1 MESKGYIS
9 RNARFLALISLFAGS
24 VLAGNPD
31 GDRGAELLLPFK
43 QQLKQALLTGLAEGP
58 DKAVAACKV
67 EAPRIAS
74 ELSVDGVVLGRSS
87 HRLRNPEN
95 QAPDWVTPV
104 LDAYVAAES
113 DRKPRS
119 VSLPEG
125 RVGYIEPI
133 VMQPLCLTCHG
144 DVQDSTLVERIRA
157 DYPQDRATGFAAG
170 ELRGV
175 FWVEYP
181 SVDPSE

>member
-1 MESKGYIS
+1 MRRNVP
-9 RNARFLALISLFAGS
+9 RNARFFVLISLFAAAA
-24 VLAGNPD
+24 LAGNPD
-31 GDRGAELLLPFK
+31 DDRGAELLLPYK
-43 QQLKQALLTGLAEGP
+43 QQLKQALLAGLAEGP
-58 DKAVAACKV
+58 DKAVAVCKV

-87 HRLRNPEN
+87 HRLRNPDN
-95 QAPDWVTPV
+95 KAPDWVTPI
-104 LDAYVAAES
+104 LDAYVAAEA

-125 RVGYIEPI
+125 RAGYIEPI
-133 VMQPLCLTCHG
+133 LMQPLCLTCHG
-144 DVQDSTLVERIRA
+144 DVQDPALLERIEA

-181 SVDPSE
+181 FAEHSR